1 MLTPMPFDS
10 LGLHPVLERAVRGL
24 GFAEPTAIQA
34 SLVPAALAGGDL
46 FGLAPTGTG
55 KTLAFLLPVAHRL
68 LSEPPPMEEGPRKR
82 LRSGKFRRAA
92 ARVDPRQR
100 LRAIVLC
107 PTRELAQQV
116 AKDARELLKGTL
128 LKVAAVWGK
137 SALGPQREAIADGVD
152 LLVGTPGRVR
162 ELIELDALSL
172 AYLRH
177 AVVDEA
183 DRMLDLGFLPQV
195 ETLLDRM
202 PEKRQLVLLSA
213 TCPPAVGRLVEQFLK
228 EPTRIEA
235 GEHGRPARHV
245 AQTLWRITEE
255 RKTPLLLHVL
265 SDPGRTGVI
274 VFTRTRRRAGWVAQA
289 LRNQKIATEL
299 FHGDRSQA
307 QREKALASFAAGE
320 VRVLVATDVAARGLH
335 VPATRT
341 VVNYDL
347 PVLPEEFVHR
357 VGRAGHGGGFAESF
371 SFVSDEDA
379 VSRGRIEKLLKEP
392 LLTQP
397 APDVSK
403 FERKREPKPAAAK
416 PSRPPRPPHMDPQQ
430 AKLDELARL
439 DREQARRAEGER
451 RQRGAKKSPFRQKE
465 SRKPIARGQKPG
477 RGVRSIGPKT
487 G

>member
-1 MLTPMPFDS
+1 MSFAS
-10 LGLHPVLERAVRGL
+10 LGLHPTVDRAVRGL

-34 SLVPAALAGGDL
+34 SLVPAALAGGDI

-92 ARVDPRQR
+92 RRVDPRSR

-116 AKDARELLKGTL
+116 AKDARELFKGTL
-128 LKVAAVWGK
+128 LRVAAVWGK
-137 SALGPQREAIADGVD
+137 SALAPQREAIEEGVD

-195 ETLLDRM
+195 EALLDRM
-202 PEKRQLVLLSA
+202 PENRQLILLSA
-213 TCPPAVGRLVEQFLK
+213 TCPPVIASLVERVLK
-228 EPTRIEA
+228 QPTRIEA

-245 AQTLWRITEE
+245 EQTIWRITEE

-265 SDPGRTGVI
+265 ADPTRTGVI

-289 LRNQKIATEL
+289 LRNQKVATEL

-307 QREKALASFAAGE
+307 QREKALATFAAGE
-320 VRVLVATDVAARGLH
+320 ARVLVATDVAARGLH

-392 LLTQP
+392 LRTQP

-403 FERKREPKPAAAK
+403 FERKREPKPTRAGPGTK
-416 PSRPPRPPHMDPQQ
+416 PPRVRRIDPQQ
-430 AKLDELARL
+430 ARLDELARL

-451 RQRGAKKSPFRQKE
+451 RRRGNKQSPFRQKE

-477 RGVRSIGPKT
+477 GGVRAIGPKA

>member
-1 MLTPMPFDS
+1 MSFAS
-10 LGLHPVLERAVRGL
+10 LGLHPTVDRAVRGL

-34 SLVPAALAGGDL
+34 SLVPAALGGGDI

-82 LRSGKFRRAA
+82 LRSGKFRRSSK
-92 ARVDPRQR
+92 RVDPRAR

-116 AKDARELLKGTL
+116 AKDAGELFKGTL
-128 LKVAAVWGK
+128 LRVAAVWGK
-137 SALGPQREAIADGVD
+137 SALGPQREAIEDGVD

-162 ELIELDALSL
+162 ELIDLDALSL
-172 AYLRH
+172 AYIRQ

-195 ETLLDRM
+195 EGLLDRM
-202 PEKRQLVLLSA
+202 PERRQLILLSA
-213 TCPPAVGRLVEQFLK
+213 TCPPAIGSLVERVLR
-228 EPTRIEA
+228 EPTRVEA

-245 AQTLWRITEE
+245 EQTIWRITEE
-255 RKTPLLLHVL
+255 RKVPLLLQVL
-265 SDPGRTGVI
+265 ADPARTGVI

-307 QREKALASFAAGE
+307 QREKALAAFAAGE
-320 VRVLVATDVAARGLH
+320 ARVLVATDVAARGLH

-341 VVNYDL
+341 VINYDL

-371 SFVSDEDA
+371 SFVSDDDA
-379 VSRGRIEKLLKEP
+379 VSRGRIEKLLGEP
-392 LLTQP
+392 LRTQP

-403 FERKREPKPAAAK
+403 FERRREPKPAVAAATAK
-416 PSRPPRPPHMDPQQ
+416 PARVRRVDPQQ

-451 RQRGAKKSPFRQKE
+451 RRRGAKQSPFRQKE
-465 SRKPIARGQKPG
+465 ARKPIAKGQKPG
-477 RGVRSIGPKT
+477 RGVRPIGPKA

>member
-1 MLTPMPFDS
+1 MLTPMSFAS
-10 LGLHPVLERAVRGL
+10 LGLHPTVDRAVRGL

-34 SLVPAALAGGDL
+34 SLVPAALAGGDI

-68 LSEPPPMEEGPRKR
+68 LSEPPPMEEG
-82 LRSGKFRRAA
+82 
-92 ARVDPRQR
+92 PRQR